1 MGLVTWIAIAVIV
14 LVVIGLGV
22 GAFFSGLLRGAQI
35 VGHNP
40 TVQNATQEAKQFIE
54 NKTSNS
60 NIILVTTNKAS
71 YNKGEPVV
79 ITVKNTGSE
88 TLSFPDSSLGLQIQN
103 VNTGDKYSVIS
114 AQVITQLGEGQSKV
128 ITWNQEDGV
137 KLGDYVATVHT
148 TPPEHSISAQVGF
161 QIK

>member
-35 VGHNP
+35 VGQNP
-40 TVQNATQEAKQFIE
+40 TVQNATQEAKQFVE

-60 NIILVTTNKAS
+60 LVITTDKAS
-71 YNKGEPVV
+71 YNRDEPVV

-88 TLSFPDSSLGLQIQN
+88 TLRFPDSSLGLQIEN
-103 VNTGDKYSVIS
+103 MNTGDKYSIIS
-114 AQVITQLGEGQSKV
+114 AQVITELGEGQSKMM
-128 ITWNQEDGV
+128 TWNQETGV
-137 KLGDYVATVHT
+137 KPGDYAAMVHT
-148 TPPEHSISAQVGF
+148 TSEKNISAQVGF

>member
-35 VGHNP
+35 GGQNP
-40 TVQNATQEAKQFIE
+40 TVQNATQEAKQFVE
-54 NKTSNS
+54 NKTSNA
-60 NIILVTTNKAS
+60 LVITTDKAS
-71 YNKGEPVV
+71 YNRGSPVV

-88 TLSFPDSSLGLQIQN
+88 TLRFPDSALGLQIEN
-103 VNTGDKYSVIS
+103 MNTGDKYSIIS
-114 AQVITQLGEGQSKV
+114 AQVITELGEGQSKMM
-128 ITWNQEDGV
+128 TWNQETGV
-137 KLGDYVATVHT
+137 KPGDHTAMVHT
-148 TPPEHSISAQVGF
+148 TSEKNISAQVGF